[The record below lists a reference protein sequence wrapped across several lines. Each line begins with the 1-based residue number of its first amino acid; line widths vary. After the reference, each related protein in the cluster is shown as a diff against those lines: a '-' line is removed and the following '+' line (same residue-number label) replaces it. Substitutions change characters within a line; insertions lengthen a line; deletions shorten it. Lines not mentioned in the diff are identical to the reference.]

1 MARSVRIIHPQL
13 AIDDIHVIDPS
24 AGIALVAFFTFF
36 ALDISQGLYIV
47 VAQGDYQNAIG
58 GHSNIADANA
68 VGSILAV
75 DSLCAVLAHDHAQIG
90 CVAIRIGQHQM
101 PLCIDFGLCD
111 ADAVSA
117 LDIAQINACVV
128 G

>member
-1 MARSVRIIHPQL
+1 MREVPVRIIHPQL

-75 DSLCAVLAHDHAQIG
+75 DSLCAVLAHDHAQIAG
-90 CVAIRIGQHQM
+90 R
-101 PLCIDFGLCD
+101 
-111 ADAVSA
+111 SA
-117 LDIAQINACVV
+117 FP
-128 G
+128 GY